1 MKIGNYEIPDIRL
14 SEAIQDVK
22 KIFDKVKNT
31 QDLTHY
37 SDIAV
42 MLDYKSKIGGAFYR
56 RLNSLTLF
64 GLLEGRAKYRVT
76 ELGENISY
84 PISEIQKSELSSKA
98 FLNVPLWNKLYTKHG
113 KQLSDNV
120 WFDIKN
126 ITGISAPESQALE
139 KDVRKW
145 YLEDVVFMVEK
156 LLARDGEQSV
166 STVEDVTYTNAEYDT
181 NSNSNKNESNI
192 INPDILTINETIL
205 EKIPF
210 GKDIIIYLPKG
221 NILKSW
227 EKAQKYMKLYL
238 EDYVEYEKT
247 SKTTEIPPVL
257 DNVEVDHDTIQ
268 KSLDIFFHN
277 SSISIPLSICSL
289 NCIP

>member
-84 PISEIQKSELSSKA
+84 PINENQKAELSSKA
-98 FLNVPLWNKLYTKHG
+98 FLNVPLWNKLYSKHG

-120 WFDIKN
+120 WFDVKN
-126 ITGISAPESQALE
+126 ITGISAPESQSVE

-145 YLEDVVFMVEK
+145 YLDDVAFMTEK
-156 LLARDGEQSV
+156 LNVKNGEQNV
-166 STVEDVTYTNAEYDT
+166 QAMEEIANVNMYDDNNT
-181 NSNSNKNESNI
+181 NSNKGDLKMDYQDKLNNNEI
-192 INPDILTINETIL
+192 AL

-221 NILKSW
+221 NIFKSW
-227 EKAQKYMKLYL
+227 EKAQRYMKLYL
-238 EDYVEYEKT
+238 EDYEDK
-247 SKTTEIPPVL
+247 
-257 DNVEVDHDTIQ
+257 
-268 KSLDIFFHN
+268 DISSVN
-277 SSISIPLSICSL
+277 SSIEKPSLKNDDVINEISSIS
-289 NCIP
+289 

>member
-64 GLLEGRAKYRVT
+64 GLLEGRAKYRIT
-76 ELGENISY
+76 DLGENISY
-84 PISEIQKSELSSKA
+84 PISEEQKTELSSKA

-113 KQLSDNV
+113 KQLGDNV

-126 ITGISAPESQALE
+126 ITGISAPEAQAVE
-139 KDVRKW
+139 KDIRKW
-145 YLEDVVFMVEK
+145 YLDDVVFVIEK
-156 LLARDGEQSV
+156 PNIKTGEQNNSMLED
-166 STVEDVTYTNAEYDT
+166 TTKFNENTKVE
-181 NSNSNKNESNI
+181 ESK
-192 INPDILTINETIL
+192 INYQETLKINHDTIL

-210 GKDIIIYLPKG
+210 GQDIIIYLPKG
-221 NILKSW
+221 NIAKSW
-227 EKAQKYMKLYL
+227 EKAQRYMKLYL
-238 EDYVEYEKT
+238 EDFDEDH
-247 SKTTEIPPVL
+247 SKTDSLEKSIGDTE
-257 DNVEVDHDTIQ
+257 EVYEE
-268 KSLDIFFHN
+268 DI
-277 SSISIPLSICSL
+277 L
-289 NCIP
+289 

>member
-37 SDIAV
+37 TDLAV

-84 PISEIQKSELSSKA
+84 PIDEANKNELTSKA
-98 FLNVPLWNKLYTKHG
+98 FLSVPLWNKIYSKHG

-126 ITGISAPESQALE
+126 ITGISAPEAQAVE

-145 YLEDVVFMVEK
+145 YLEDVVFVVEK
-156 LLARDGEQSV
+156 
-166 STVEDVTYTNAEYDT
+166 
-181 NSNSNKNESNI
+181 SNSKNEDSTSITLLEENNSKPNFEDYKVGSNI
-192 INPDILTINETIL
+192 NKENFKSNNYQNNFNINETTL

-221 NILKSW
+221 NILKAW

-238 EDYVEYEKT
+238 EDFEEELQNNNNNNSNNNGLENSDKLEVEENK
-247 SKTTEIPPVL
+247 EILKV
-257 DNVEVDHDTIQ
+257 
-268 KSLDIFFHN
+268 
-277 SSISIPLSICSL
+277 
-289 NCIP
+289 

>member
-37 SDIAV
+37 TDIAV
-42 MLDYKSKIGGAFYR
+42 MLDYRSKIGGAFYR

-84 PISEIQKSELSSKA
+84 PIDEANKNELTTKA
-98 FLNVPLWNKLYTKHG
+98 FLSVPLWNKIYSKHG

-126 ITGISAPESQALE
+126 ITGISAPEAQAVE

-145 YLEDVVFMVEK
+145 YLEDVVFVVEK
-156 LLARDGEQSV
+156 P
-166 STVEDVTYTNAEYDT
+166 
-181 NSNSNKNESNI
+181 NSKNEDSTSITLLEENNSKPNFEDYKVGSNI
-192 INPDILTINETIL
+192 NKENFKSNDYQNNFNINETTL

-221 NILKSW
+221 NILKAW

-238 EDYVEYEKT
+238 EDFEEELQNNNNINNSNNNGLENSDKLEVEENK
-247 SKTTEIPPVL
+247 EILKV
-257 DNVEVDHDTIQ
+257 
-268 KSLDIFFHN
+268 
-277 SSISIPLSICSL
+277 
-289 NCIP
+289 

>member
-37 SDIAV
+37 TDIAV
-42 MLDYKSKIGGAFYR
+42 MLDYRSKIGGAFYR

-84 PISEIQKSELSSKA
+84 PIDELNKNELTTKA
-98 FLNVPLWNKLYTKHG
+98 FLSVPLWNKIYSKHG

-126 ITGISAPESQALE
+126 ITGISAPEAQAVE

-145 YLEDVVFMVEK
+145 YLEDVVFVVEK
-156 LLARDGEQSV
+156 PIS
-166 STVEDVTYTNAEYDT
+166 
-181 NSNSNKNESNI
+181 KNEDSTSITLLEENNSKPNFEDYKVGSNI
-192 INPDILTINETIL
+192 NKENFKSNNYQNNFNINETTL

-221 NILKSW
+221 NILKAW

-238 EDYVEYEKT
+238 EDFEEELQNNNNINNSNNNGLENSDKLEVEENK
-247 SKTTEIPPVL
+247 EILKV
-257 DNVEVDHDTIQ
+257 
-268 KSLDIFFHN
+268 
-277 SSISIPLSICSL
+277 
-289 NCIP
+289 

>member
-22 KIFDKVKNT
+22 KIFDKVKNI

-84 PISEIQKSELSSKA
+84 PINDSQKAELSSKA
-98 FLNVPLWNKLYTKHG
+98 FLNVPLWSKLYSKHG
-113 KQLSDNV
+113 KHLSDNV
-120 WFDIKN
+120 WFDVKN
-126 ITGISAPESQALE
+126 ITGISAPESQAVE

-156 LLARDGEQSV
+156 LNVKGEEQNTSIMEEIDNNDL
-166 STVEDVTYTNAEYDT
+166 EDDINNNINRGESKITYQD
-181 NSNSNKNESNI
+181 KLI
-192 INPDILTINETIL
+192 INEISL

-221 NILKSW
+221 NIFKAW
-227 EKAQKYMKLYL
+227 EKAQRYMNLYL
-238 EDYVEYEKT
+238 EDYDELHNTTSTLEKPI
-247 SKTTEIPPVL
+247 SK
-257 DNVEVDHDTIQ
+257 NGEVNN
-268 KSLDIFFHN
+268 DI
-277 SSISIPLSICSL
+277 SQIS
-289 NCIP
+289 

>member
-1 MKIGNYEIPDIRL
+1 LKIGNYEIPDIRL

-37 SDIAV
+37 TDIAV
-42 MLDYKSKIGGAFYR
+42 MLDYRSKIGGAFYR

-84 PISEIQKSELSSKA
+84 PIDELNKNELTTKA
-98 FLNVPLWNKLYTKHG
+98 FLSVPLWNKIYSKHG

-126 ITGISAPESQALE
+126 ITGISAPEAQAVE

-145 YLEDVVFMVEK
+145 YLEDVVFVVEK
-156 LLARDGEQSV
+156 PIS
-166 STVEDVTYTNAEYDT
+166 
-181 NSNSNKNESNI
+181 KNEDSTSITLLEENNSKPNFEDYKVGSNI
-192 INPDILTINETIL
+192 NKENFKSNNYQNNFNINETTL

-221 NILKSW
+221 NILKAW

-238 EDYVEYEKT
+238 EDFEEELQNNNNNNSNNNGLENSDKLEVEENK
-247 SKTTEIPPVL
+247 EILKV
-257 DNVEVDHDTIQ
+257 
-268 KSLDIFFHN
+268 
-277 SSISIPLSICSL
+277 
-289 NCIP
+289 

>member
-37 SDIAV
+37 TDIAV
-42 MLDYKSKIGGAFYR
+42 MLDYRSKIGGAFYR

-84 PISEIQKSELSSKA
+84 PIDEANKNELTTKA
-98 FLNVPLWNKLYTKHG
+98 FLSVPLWNKIYSKHG

-126 ITGISAPESQALE
+126 ITGISAPEAQAVE

-145 YLEDVVFMVEK
+145 YLEDVVFVVEK
-156 LLARDGEQSV
+156 PIS
-166 STVEDVTYTNAEYDT
+166 
-181 NSNSNKNESNI
+181 KNEDSTSITLLEENNSKPNFEDYKVGSNI
-192 INPDILTINETIL
+192 NKENFKSNNYQNNFNINETTL

-221 NILKSW
+221 NILKAW

-238 EDYVEYEKT
+238 EDFEEELQNNNNNNSNNNGLENSDKLEVEENK
-247 SKTTEIPPVL
+247 
-257 DNVEVDHDTIQ
+257 
-268 KSLDIFFHN
+268 DI
-277 SSISIPLSICSL
+277 LKV
-289 NCIP
+289 

>member
-31 QDLTHY
+31 KDLTHY

-42 MLDYKSKIGGAFYR
+42 MLDYRSKIGGAFYR

-64 GLLEGRAKYRVT
+64 GLLEGRAKYRIT

-84 PISEIQKSELSSKA
+84 PINDGQKNELSSKA
-98 FLNVPLWNKLYTKHG
+98 FLNVPLWNKLYSKHG
-113 KQLSDNV
+113 KHLPDNV

-126 ITGISAPESQALE
+126 ITGISAPESQSIE
-139 KDVRKW
+139 KEVRKW
-145 YLEDVVFMVEK
+145 YLDDVVFVVEK
-156 LLARDGEQSV
+156 LGGKDEEQDGLNVDSDSNTAKEV
-166 STVEDVTYTNAEYDT
+166 ANTV
-181 NSNSNKNESNI
+181 NKD
-192 INPDILTINETIL
+192 DIKMPYQEVITVNETIL

-210 GKDIIIYLPKG
+210 GKDIIICLPKG
-221 NILKSW
+221 NVVKSW

-238 EDYVEYEKT
+238 EDHEENCKT
-247 SKTTEIPPVL
+247 STSLESPLYENEEVL
-257 DNVEVDHDTIQ
+257 KDT
-268 KSLDIFFHN
+268 L
-277 SSISIPLSICSL
+277 
-289 NCIP
+289 

>member
-1 MKIGNYEIPDIRL
+1 LKIGNYEIPDIRL

-37 SDIAV
+37 TDIAV
-42 MLDYKSKIGGAFYR
+42 MLDYRSKIGGAFYR

-84 PISEIQKSELSSKA
+84 PIDEANKNELTTKA
-98 FLNVPLWNKLYTKHG
+98 FLSVPLWNKIYSKHG

-126 ITGISAPESQALE
+126 ITGISAPEAQAVE

-145 YLEDVVFMVEK
+145 YLEDVVFVVEK
-156 LLARDGEQSV
+156 
-166 STVEDVTYTNAEYDT
+166 
-181 NSNSNKNESNI
+181 SNSKNEDSTSITLLEENNSKPNFEDYKVGSNV
-192 INPDILTINETIL
+192 NKENFKSNNYQNNFNINETTL

-221 NILKSW
+221 NILKAW

-238 EDYVEYEKT
+238 EDFEEELQNNNNNNSNNNGLENSDKLEVEENK
-247 SKTTEIPPVL
+247 EILKV
-257 DNVEVDHDTIQ
+257 
-268 KSLDIFFHN
+268 
-277 SSISIPLSICSL
+277 
-289 NCIP
+289 

>member
-37 SDIAV
+37 TDIAV

-84 PISEIQKSELSSKA
+84 PIDEANKNELTSKA
-98 FLNVPLWNKLYTKHG
+98 FLSVPLWNKIYSKHG

-126 ITGISAPESQALE
+126 ITGISAPEAQAVE

-145 YLEDVVFMVEK
+145 YLEDVVFVVEK
-156 LLARDGEQSV
+156 
-166 STVEDVTYTNAEYDT
+166 
-181 NSNSNKNESNI
+181 SNSKNEDSTSITLLEENNSKSNFEDYKVGGN
-192 INPDILTINETIL
+192 INKENFKSNNYQNNFNINETTL

-221 NILKSW
+221 NILKAW

-238 EDYVEYEKT
+238 EDFEEELQNNNNSNDNGLENSDKLEVEENK
-247 SKTTEIPPVL
+247 
-257 DNVEVDHDTIQ
+257 
-268 KSLDIFFHN
+268 DI
-277 SSISIPLSICSL
+277 LKV
-289 NCIP
+289 

>member
-1 MKIGNYEIPDIRL
+1 LKIGNYEIPDIRL
-14 SEAIQDVK
+14 SEAVQDVK

-37 SDIAV
+37 TDIAV

-84 PISEIQKSELSSKA
+84 PINEVNKNELTSKA
-98 FLNVPLWNKLYTKHG
+98 FLNVPLWNKIYSKHG
-113 KQLSDNV
+113 KMLSDNV

-126 ITGISAPESQALE
+126 ITGISAPEAQAVE

-145 YLEDVVFMVEK
+145 YLEDVVFMAEK
-156 LLARDGEQSV
+156 P
-166 STVEDVTYTNAEYDT
+166 
-181 NSNSNKNESNI
+181 NSKNEESSILMIEENNSKPSFEEHNVGRNNNKEDFKSNYQ
-192 INPDILTINETIL
+192 NNLNINETTL

-221 NILKSW
+221 NILKAW
-227 EKAQKYMKLYL
+227 EKAQKYMNLYL
-238 EDYVEYEKT
+238 EDFKEDLHNNNNSE
-247 SKTTEIPPVL
+247 
-257 DNVEVDHDTIQ
+257 
-268 KSLDIFFHN
+268 SLEN
-277 SSISIPLSICSL
+277 SSKLVVEEDKDILKV
-289 NCIP
+289 

>member
-37 SDIAV
+37 TDIAV
-42 MLDYKSKIGGAFYR
+42 MLDYRSKIGGAFYR

-84 PISEIQKSELSSKA
+84 PIDEANKNELTSKA
-98 FLNVPLWNKLYTKHG
+98 FLSVPLWNKIYSKHG

-126 ITGISAPESQALE
+126 ITGISAPEAQAVE

-145 YLEDVVFMVEK
+145 YLEDVVFVVEK
-156 LLARDGEQSV
+156 
-166 STVEDVTYTNAEYDT
+166 
-181 NSNSNKNESNI
+181 SNSKNEDSTSITLLEENNSKSNFEDYKVGGN
-192 INPDILTINETIL
+192 INKENFKSNNYQNNFNINETTL

-221 NILKSW
+221 NILKAW

-238 EDYVEYEKT
+238 EDFEEELQNNNNSNDNGLENSDKLEVEENK
-247 SKTTEIPPVL
+247 
-257 DNVEVDHDTIQ
+257 
-268 KSLDIFFHN
+268 DI
-277 SSISIPLSICSL
+277 LKV
-289 NCIP
+289 

>member
-1 MKIGNYEIPDIRL
+1 LKIGNYEIPDIRL

-37 SDIAV
+37 SDLAV

-84 PISEIQKSELSSKA
+84 PVNESQKTELNSKA
-98 FLNVPLWNKLYTKHG
+98 FLNVPLWNKLYNKHG
-113 KQLSDNV
+113 KQLPDNV
-120 WFDIKN
+120 WFDVKN
-126 ITGISAPESQALE
+126 ITGISAPEAQSIE

-145 YLEDVVFMVEK
+145 YLDDVVFMVDRSNNK
-156 LLARDGEQSV
+156 I
-166 STVEDVTYTNAEYDT
+166 EDQVNLMTDENMPKFAVDDFGYSSKDKD
-181 NSNSNKNESNI
+181 KNMYREAQR
-192 INPDILTINETIL
+192 INEFDL
-205 EKIPF
+205 ERIPF

-221 NILKSW
+221 NITKAW
-227 EKAQKYMKLYL
+227 EKAQRYMKLYL
-238 EDYVEYEKT
+238 EDYEEFSRVPKDDIQTNLKYENDK
-247 SKTTEIPPVL
+247 EVL
-257 DNVEVDHDTIQ
+257 Q
-268 KSLDIFFHN
+268 
-277 SSISIPLSICSL
+277 P
-289 NCIP
+289 

>member
-1 MKIGNYEIPDIRL
+1 LKIGNYEIPDIRL

-84 PISEIQKSELSSKA
+84 PINENQKAELSSKA
-98 FLNVPLWNKLYTKHG
+98 FLNVPLWNKLYSKHG

-120 WFDIKN
+120 WFDVKN
-126 ITGISAPESQALE
+126 ITGISAPESQSVE

-145 YLEDVVFMVEK
+145 YLDDVAFMTEK
-156 LLARDGEQSV
+156 LNVKNGEQNIQA
-166 STVEDVTYTNAEYDT
+166 VEEIANVNMYDDNNT
-181 NSNSNKNESNI
+181 NSNKGDLKIDYQDKLNNNEI
-192 INPDILTINETIL
+192 AL

-221 NILKSW
+221 NIFKSW
-227 EKAQKYMKLYL
+227 EKAQRYMKLYL
-238 EDYVEYEKT
+238 EDYEDK
-247 SKTTEIPPVL
+247 
-257 DNVEVDHDTIQ
+257 
-268 KSLDIFFHN
+268 DISSVN
-277 SSISIPLSICSL
+277 SSIEKPSLKNDDVINEITSIS
-289 NCIP
+289 

>member
-1 MKIGNYEIPDIRL
+1 MKIGNYELPDIRL
-14 SEAIQDVK
+14 TEAIQDVK
-22 KIFDKVKNT
+22 KIYDKVKNT

-42 MLDYKSKIGGAFYR
+42 MLDYRSKIGGAFYR

-76 ELGENISY
+76 ELGEYISY
-84 PISEIQKSELSSKA
+84 PINDIQKTELSSKA
-98 FLNVPLWNKLYTKHG
+98 FLNVPLWNKLYNKHG

-126 ITGISAPESQALE
+126 ITGISAPESQRVE

-145 YLEDVVFMVEK
+145 YLEDVVFMIEK
-156 LLARDGEQSV
+156 LNIKNEEQNASMN
-166 STVEDVTYTNAEYDT
+166 EDVTNTTIEGYPITSNNTNKDESKIIYQDTLSITDT
-181 NSNSNKNESNI
+181 N
-192 INPDILTINETIL
+192 L

-221 NILKSW
+221 NILKAW
-227 EKAQKYMKLYL
+227 EKAQKYMNLYL
-238 EDYVEYEKT
+238 EDYDEYYKT
-247 SKTTEIPPVL
+247 PNYLEQPILENGDENMDVS
-257 DNVEVDHDTIQ
+257 
-268 KSLDIFFHN
+268 
-277 SSISIPLSICSL
+277 
-289 NCIP
+289 

>member
-1 MKIGNYEIPDIRL
+1 LKIGNYEIPDIRL

-37 SDIAV
+37 TDIAV
-42 MLDYKSKIGGAFYR
+42 MLDYRSKIGGAFYR

-84 PISEIQKSELSSKA
+84 PIDEANKNELTTKA
-98 FLNVPLWNKLYTKHG
+98 FLSVPLWNKIYSKHG

-126 ITGISAPESQALE
+126 ITGISAPEAQAVE

-145 YLEDVVFMVEK
+145 YLEDVVFVVEK
-156 LLARDGEQSV
+156 PIS
-166 STVEDVTYTNAEYDT
+166 
-181 NSNSNKNESNI
+181 KNEDSTSITLLEENNSKPNFEDYKVGSNV
-192 INPDILTINETIL
+192 NKENFKSNNYQNNFNINETTL

-221 NILKSW
+221 NILKAW

-238 EDYVEYEKT
+238 EDFEEELQNNNNINNSNNNGLENSDKLEVEENK
-247 SKTTEIPPVL
+247 EILKV
-257 DNVEVDHDTIQ
+257 
-268 KSLDIFFHN
+268 
-277 SSISIPLSICSL
+277 
-289 NCIP
+289 

>member
-37 SDIAV
+37 TDIAV
-42 MLDYKSKIGGAFYR
+42 MLDYRSKIGGAFYR

-84 PISEIQKSELSSKA
+84 PIDEANKNELTTKA
-98 FLNVPLWNKLYTKHG
+98 FLSVPLWNKIYSKHG

-126 ITGISAPESQALE
+126 ITGISAPEAQAVE

-145 YLEDVVFMVEK
+145 YLEDVVFVVEK
-156 LLARDGEQSV
+156 PIS
-166 STVEDVTYTNAEYDT
+166 
-181 NSNSNKNESNI
+181 KNEDSTSITLLEENNSKPNFEDYKVGSNI
-192 INPDILTINETIL
+192 NKENFKSNDYQNNFNINETTL

-221 NILKSW
+221 NILKAW

-238 EDYVEYEKT
+238 EDFEEELQNNNNNNSNNNGLENSDKLVVEENK
-247 SKTTEIPPVL
+247 EILKV
-257 DNVEVDHDTIQ
+257 
-268 KSLDIFFHN
+268 
-277 SSISIPLSICSL
+277 
-289 NCIP
+289 

>member
-1 MKIGNYEIPDIRL
+1 LKIGNYEIPDIRL

-84 PISEIQKSELSSKA
+84 PINDNQKAELSSKA
-98 FLNVPLWNKLYTKHG
+98 FLNVPLWNKLYSKHG
-113 KQLSDNV
+113 KQLSDNM

-126 ITGISAPESQALE
+126 ITGISAPESQSVE

-145 YLEDVVFMVEK
+145 YLDDVVFMTDK
-156 LLARDGEQSV
+156 LNIKNGEQNIQAMEEIASV
-166 STVEDVTYTNAEYDT
+166 NMYDDNNT
-181 NSNSNKNESNI
+181 NSNKGDLKTDYQDKLNNNEI
-192 INPDILTINETIL
+192 AL
-205 EKIPF
+205 ERIPF

-221 NILKSW
+221 NIFKSW
-227 EKAQKYMKLYL
+227 EKAQRYMKLYL
-238 EDYVEYEKT
+238 EDYE
-247 SKTTEIPPVL
+247 
-257 DNVEVDHDTIQ
+257 DR
-268 KSLDIFFHN
+268 DISSVN
-277 SSISIPLSICSL
+277 SSIEKQSLKNDDVINEISSIS
-289 NCIP
+289 

>member
-1 MKIGNYEIPDIRL
+1 LKIGNYEIPDIRL

-84 PISEIQKSELSSKA
+84 PINETQKAELSSKA
-98 FLNVPLWNKLYTKHG
+98 FLNVPLWNKLYSKHG

-120 WFDIKN
+120 WFDVKN
-126 ITGISAPESQALE
+126 ITGISAPESQSVE

-145 YLEDVVFMVEK
+145 YLDDVVFMTEK
-156 LLARDGEQSV
+156 LNVKNGEQNIQAMEEIA
-166 STVEDVTYTNAEYDT
+166 TVNMYDESNT
-181 NSNSNKNESNI
+181 NSNKGEFKIDYQDKLTTNNEI
-192 INPDILTINETIL
+192 AL

-210 GKDIIIYLPKG
+210 GKDIIIFLPKG
-221 NILKSW
+221 NIFKSW
-227 EKAQKYMKLYL
+227 EKAQRYMKLYL
-238 EDYVEYEKT
+238 EDYEDKDISKVDTSLEKPFL
-247 SKTTEIPPVL
+247 KNDDVNNEI
-257 DNVEVDHDTIQ
+257 
-268 KSLDIFFHN
+268 
-277 SSISIPLSICSL
+277 SSIS
-289 NCIP
+289 

>member
-1 MKIGNYEIPDIRL
+1 LKIGNYEIPDIRL

-56 RLNSLTLF
+56 RLNSLTIF
-64 GLLEGRAKYRVT
+64 GLLEGRAKYRIT

-84 PISEIQKSELSSKA
+84 PINDDQKMELSSKA
-98 FLNVPLWNKLYTKHG
+98 FLNVPLWNKLYNKHG
-113 KQLSDNV
+113 KQLGDNL

-126 ITGISAPESQALE
+126 ITGISAPESQTIE

-145 YLEDVVFMVEK
+145 YLEDVVFMIEK
-156 LLARDGEQSV
+156 IN
-166 STVEDVTYTNAEYDT
+166 T
-181 NSNSNKNESNI
+181 KNEEHNSSIIVDTTNI
-192 INPDILTINETIL
+192 EKVTNTNLKDPKLIYPDTLMMNEVTL

-210 GKDIIIYLPKG
+210 GKDIIIYLPKE
-221 NILKSW
+221 NLLKAW

-238 EDYVEYEKT
+238 EDYEEQYKPSNTLEKPLYE
-247 SKTTEIPPVL
+247 TEVYEE
-257 DNVEVDHDTIQ
+257 DV
-268 KSLDIFFHN
+268 S
-277 SSISIPLSICSL
+277 
-289 NCIP
+289 